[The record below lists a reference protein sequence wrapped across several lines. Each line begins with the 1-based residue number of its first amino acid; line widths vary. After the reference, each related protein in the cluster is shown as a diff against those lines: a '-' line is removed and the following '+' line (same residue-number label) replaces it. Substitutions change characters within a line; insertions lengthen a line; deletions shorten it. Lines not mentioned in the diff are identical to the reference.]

1 VIQESVERR
10 SEFRFPV
17 VLPVEY
23 FKPTGTGILSYALGL
38 SRSGTFISSDDP
50 LSMGSRF
57 SSHLSIPL
65 DNESSKILR
74 TEGQV
79 VWNKIQP
86 FKSKRNGMGVK
97 FIEPLREG
105 SLLSALA
112 YNVTKLIK
120 ETEVKQVLEERV
132 EKLESE
138 LERAKRLAALGRY
151 IQEILF
157 ELSNPILTLSGK
169 LEIIKAKMNKQKRML
184 EEDEETN
191 RKEFKEIIREFNKG
205 CKEIDQIL
213 KDYKIISEL
222 AHMAQDDRETLER
235 KLKKR
240 YKF

>member
-1 VIQESVERR
+1 MIHESIERR

-23 FKPTGTGILSYALGL
+23 FKPTGTGILSYALDL
-38 SRSGTFISSDDP
+38 SRSGTFISSDVP
-50 LSMGSRF
+50 LRMGSRF
-57 SSHLSIPL
+57 SSHLTIPL

-74 TEGQV
+74 TEGEV
-79 VWNKIQP
+79 VWHKIQP

-97 FIEPLREG
+97 FVEPLREG

-112 YNVTKLIK
+112 YNVKKLIK
-120 ETEVKQVLEERV
+120 ETELKQVLEERV

-138 LERAKRLAALGRY
+138 LEGAKRLAALGRY
-151 IQEILF
+151 VEKILF

-169 LEIIKAKMNKQKRML
+169 LEIIKTKMSKHKRML
-184 EEDEETN
+184 EEDEEAN
-191 RKEFKEIIREFNKG
+191 REEFKKVIRVFNKG

-222 AHMAQDDRETLER
+222 AHMAEDDRETLER